1 MHAKGEVSIDKKID
15 PDWWPNEKGSPIL
28 IRIFFLYTCIKI
40 PNRGHHF
47 FEGLNPDN
55 CGGKQLEGQARTDNI
70 FFISYCCFVALEE
83 PSKPL
88 GRIEKIFI
96 YILYAFLRSYFFL
109 FLPSFLYR

>member
-1 MHAKGEVSIDKKID
+1 MYK
-15 PDWWPNEKGSPIL
+15 NN
-28 IRIFFLYTCIKI
+28 RIEGIIF
-40 PNRGHHF
+40 F

-55 CGGKQLEGQARTDNI
+55 CRGKQLEGQARADNI

-96 YILYAFLRSYFFL
+96 YIYLLYIMLFYVLIFFL